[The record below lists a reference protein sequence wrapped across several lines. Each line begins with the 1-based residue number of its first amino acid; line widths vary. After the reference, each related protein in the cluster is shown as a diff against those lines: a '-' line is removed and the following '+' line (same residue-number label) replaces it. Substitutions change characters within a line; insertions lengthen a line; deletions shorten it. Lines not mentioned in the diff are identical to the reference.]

1 MIKETIEAWK
11 NFFLGLYEMFF
22 VPHQEWKS
30 KPETLRS
37 VCLIFGSLL
46 LVGAFA
52 VIAAWGLVFFLL
64 SQL

>member
-11 NFFLGLYEMFF
+11 NFILGLYELFF
-22 VPHQEWKS
+22 VPIQEQKS

-46 LVGAFA
+46 LVGGLTVA
-52 VIAAWGLVFFLL
+52 AAWGLLFFLL
-64 SQL
+64 SRL